1 MKPLLIAMDDNY
13 KRRMVE
19 SAHWLDRESPA
30 EHYYSLLKGFIRTA
44 ENKRL
49 LDVGCAQGEE
59 TDRFRRLGFAAEGID
74 LNDEFVSAAR
84 MRWPHCRFDTADA
97 EQLPHE
103 SDAFDVVFCINTL
116 FFTNMERSIPELL
129 RVLKPSGHGV
139 ISYDIEIKDLER
151 ESIIHATTLQ
161 FLNHALEGNEVVH
174 CEYKERIDASPF
186 RHRHR
191 YYEVIFQKQNRS
203 M

>member
-1 MKPLLIAMDDNY
+1 MEPLLITMDDSY
-13 KRRMVE
+13 KKRMIE
-19 SAHWLDRESPA
+19 SAHWLARESPA
-30 EHYYSLLKGFIRTA
+30 EHYYSLLKRFIRTA

-84 MRWPHCRFDTADA
+84 MRWPLCPFNIGDA
-97 EQLPHE
+97 EQLPYE
-103 SDAFDVVFCINTL
+103 TDTFDVVFCINTL
-116 FFTNMERSIPELL
+116 FFTNLGKSIPELL
-129 RVLKPSGHGV
+129 RVLKPSGYGV
-139 ISYDIEIKDLER
+139 VSYDIEIKDLESER
-151 ESIIHATTLQ
+151 IIHATTLQ
-161 FLNHALEGNEVVH
+161 SLHCALQGNEVVH
-174 CEYKERIDASPF
+174 CEYMERIDSSPF

-203 M
+203 T